1 MICNLL
7 KTIHWVINSV
17 PLMNGRQNAFRNF
30 LLAASGPRLVM
41 RCSGWNKNGACARYK
56 AKLHLTFLKFSAHHC
71 SDIFDSKKTIPL
83 KTCRHIH
90 CSFHESEVLC
100 VEPTTNWKLDKSS
113 YIKKV
118 GFLHWINKYH
128 WNGLLATNLDFT
140 INVFIL
146 N

>member
-1 MICNLL
+1 MGYKFCPPDEWPTERLSKL
-7 KTIHWVINSV
+7 YFGCK
-17 PLMNGRQNAFRNF
+17 Q
-30 LLAASGPRLVM
+30 AASCYALQRLKQK
-41 RCSGWNKNGACARYK
+41 RCARYK
-56 AKLHLTFLKFSAHHC
+56 AKLHLTFLKFSALHC
-71 SDIFDSKKTIPL
+71 SDIFDSKKTILNFPL
-83 KTCRHIH
+83 KTSRHIQ